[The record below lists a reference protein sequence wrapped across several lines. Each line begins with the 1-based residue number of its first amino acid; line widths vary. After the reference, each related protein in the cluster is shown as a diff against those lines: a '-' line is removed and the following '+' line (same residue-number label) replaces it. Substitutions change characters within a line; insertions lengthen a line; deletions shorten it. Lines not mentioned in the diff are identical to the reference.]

1 MTEDTSPFALS
12 AEEEAQFAALQD
24 DDTPELEAERDEDG
38 GEEEA
43 ERAEDADAPEETL
56 KKPKPTTVPH
66 QALHEE
72 RTRRKAAEQ
81 AAAQVREQ
89 YARDMALINQRLAQ
103 MHQPQQAPKA
113 ANEDIPDENADP
125 MKAIGWAKQQIL
137 EQRQRAEQEEAQRQQ
152 YAQQEAVEQQR
163 RAQWEQTYSGAVE
176 EWEAYKAEDP
186 DANDA
191 YQHVLNAKLA
201 EFVDVYGL
209 NPQQAQ
215 AELQRFEA
223 ESIIYAR
230 SRNIPISKLVT
241 GMAKASGFRP
251 KGSDPAA
258 KVAKIADARSRGTS
272 LSSAG
277 GSPAPTAMTAERLL
291 AMKPD
296 EFVRYNAKHPKTVNR
311 LMGG

>member
-1 MTEDTSPFALS
+1 MTDDANLFALS

-24 DDTPELEAERDEDG
+24 DDTPALDTDGDEVNEEDEG
-38 GEEEA
+38 DPGPNAEEERPEV
-43 ERAEDADAPEETL
+43 ER
-56 KKPKPTTVPH
+56 KKPTTVPH

-103 MHQPQQAPKA
+103 MHQAPQQAQQPAAPPPKWREDPIA
-113 ANEDIPDENADP
+113 AGES
-125 MKAIGWAKQQIL
+125 M
-137 EQRQRAEQEEAQRQQ
+137 EQRLARLEGERQQAEQAQRH
-152 YAQQEAVEQQR
+152 YAQQEAEEAQR
-163 RAQWEQTYSGAVE
+163 RAVWEQTYSGAVD

-201 EFVDVYGL
+201 EFTDVYGL

-251 KGSDPAA
+251 KSSDPAA

-277 GSPAPTAMTAERLL
+277 GPPAQTAMTAERLL
-291 AMKPD
+291 TMPPD
-296 EFVRYNAKHPKTVNR
+296 EFVRWTAKNPKTTKR